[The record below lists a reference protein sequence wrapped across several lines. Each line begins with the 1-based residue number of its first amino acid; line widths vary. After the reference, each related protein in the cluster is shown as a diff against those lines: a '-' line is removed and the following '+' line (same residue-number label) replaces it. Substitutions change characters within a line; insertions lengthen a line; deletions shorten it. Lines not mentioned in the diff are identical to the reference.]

1 MISLSSFGM
10 VSDRSSM
17 LFVAKGRGEII
28 QKKGKDFTRVMAQ
41 TEEALTGFCG
51 MKLLG
56 AISTPP
62 WMGSYF
68 VTEHACNIKFSF

>member
-1 MISLSSFGM
+1 M

-41 TEEALTGFCG
+41 TEEALTGFGG

-62 WMGSYF
+62 WMGGYF
-68 VTEHACNIKFSF
+68 VVEHACNIKFSF